1 MEYVEFF
8 GFGGSGKSTLQ
19 RRLVTNDGYAGPE
32 TVYNIG
38 RWSVPGASVASI
50 LPRRINT
57 TIGGEIWRNHLKYK
71 MFAAFVDQYTDFVVK
86 SMSYIADQYD
96 AREKARQKQEF
107 MREVM
112 MRYEAGRRITR
123 PTEYF
128 CLDNGFYHKTAVT
141 EKARQTLPDES
152 YFDSMPQ
159 PDIIVHVDPEP
170 DLLQRRRRQRDNHG
184 EDFSI
189 AQLEEIRSRRA
200 RLMEAARDRGTTV
213 IRIANEGTPESAVD
227 TIHSEIQSV

>member
-1 MEYVEFF
+1 MQYVEFF

-19 RRLVTNDGYAGPE
+19 RRLVKNDGYAGPE

-38 RWSVPGASVASI
+38 RWSTPGASIASI
-50 LPRRINT
+50 LPRTINT

-71 MFAAFVDQYTDFVVK
+71 MFADFVDHYTDFVVK

-96 AREKARQKQEF
+96 SREKAQQKQGF

-112 MRYEAGRRITR
+112 MRYEAGRKMIH

-128 CLDNGFYHKTAVT
+128 CLDGGFYHKTAVT

-152 YFDSMPQ
+152 YFESMPQ

-170 DLLQRRRRQRDNHG
+170 DLLHRRRRQRDKP
-184 EDFSI
+184 DDDLSI

-200 RLMEAARDRGTTV
+200 RLMETARDRGTTV
-213 IRIANEGTPESAVD
+213 IRVANEGTPESAVD
-227 TIHSEIQSV
+227 TIHSEIHSA